1 MHCVVDLHSHAGLVS
16 APVTAGALELDSPNG
31 PILPWLRSIDGLNTH
46 DESYRLA
53 LAGGLTTALV
63 IPGSANAIGTE
74 ELAII
79 SAPWQDV
86 D

>member
-1 MHCVVDLHSHAGLVS
+1 MGVGASPKLRGAGDTNSHA
-16 APVTAGALELDSPNG
+16 APMQ
-31 PILPWLRSIDGLNTH
+31 PWLRSIDGLNTH

-63 IPGSANAIGTE
+63 ITGSANAIGTE